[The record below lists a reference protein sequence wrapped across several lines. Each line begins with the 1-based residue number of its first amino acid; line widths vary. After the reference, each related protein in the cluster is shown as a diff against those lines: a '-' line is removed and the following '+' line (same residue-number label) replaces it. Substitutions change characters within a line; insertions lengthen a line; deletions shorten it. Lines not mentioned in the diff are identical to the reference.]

1 MCMYIYVYLC
11 ISLYM
16 HVYVCMPKMSKVRAG
31 RVSHPHASTQK
42 FKYHPQLAP
51 APPHRPPAPSP
62 ANRQTL
68 NTQLSE
74 QKLSA

>member
-1 MCMYIYVYLC
+1 
-11 ISLYM
+11 
-16 HVYVCMPKMSKVRAG
+16 MSKVRAG

-62 ANRQTL
+62 ANRPPAPSL
-68 NTQLSE
+68 DIL
-74 QKLSA
+74 